1 MNNRK
6 NTKTGPASLKTAIA
20 LLLSGATL
28 AAAYAGA
35 QETTKVAP
43 PQERPAAGKPANMT
57 VLPGDDFFAYA
68 NGEWLAKTEIPADR
82 GSWSAMGALAEDT
95 NSRIAKMI
103 EGLGAEKGTTGEAR
117 KVADFYAAYMD
128 EAGIEKRG
136 LAPIK
141 PMLANIAAIK
151 DKAALVRALGAS
163 VRADVDPLNATDF
176 FTENLFGLWVAQG
189 LTDSSRNLPY
199 LLQGGLGLPD
209 RAYYLENN
217 ARMAELRTKYQQH
230 IAAMLKLAGF
240 DKSDERAARV
250 FELEL
255 ALAQTHATRE
265 DSANIQKSNNVW
277 TLKDFAAKAPG
288 VDWKAFFKAAGL
300 AGQER
305 FQVYHPS
312 AVTGAARLLGNATAA
327 DVATWRDYLAFHKL
341 NQYASLLPKAFADQ
355 RFEFNGKALT
365 GTPQQSARWK
375 RALAATNEA
384 MDEAVGK
391 LYVARYFPAE
401 NKAKVQAM
409 VANIIDAF
417 SRRIEKLDWMAPA
430 TRAQAQA
437 KVKSIYVGVGYPEK
451 WKSYDGLQVKAGDA
465 FGNAIRAEEYRY
477 RQELDKLKRKPERT
491 EWAMPPQ
498 LVNAVN
504 LPLQNALNF
513 PAAILQ
519 PPFFDPKAPDAANY
533 GAIGSIIGH
542 EISHSFD
549 DQGAQFDAQGRLRD
563 WWTKED
569 LAHFKAAANKLVE
582 QYNAYKPFPDLA
594 LNGQLTLSENLAD
607 LAGLAASYDAFKTT
621 PAGKT
626 PDADRQFF
634 TGFAQGWRTK
644 MREASLRRIVLT
656 DGHAPAQYRTYIVRN
671 LDPWYKAFDVKPGQ
685 ELYLAPQ
692 ERVRIW

>member
-1 MNNRK
+1 M
-6 NTKTGPASLKTAIA
+6 KTRWTPTRTAIVLA
-20 LLLSGATL
+20 LYGATL
-28 AAAYAGA
+28 AGPGFAAA
-35 QETTKVAP
+35 QETQAKAP
-43 PQERPAAGKPANMT
+43 IGKPAPGKSAAMS
-57 VLPGDDFFAYA
+57 VLPGDDFFSWA
-68 NGEWLAKTEIPADR
+68 NGDWLAKTEIPADR
-82 GSWSAMGALAEDT
+82 GTWSAMGALAEDT
-95 NSRIAKMI
+95 NTRIAKMI
-103 EGLGAEKGTTGEAR
+103 EALGAARDTTGEAR

-128 EAGIEKRG
+128 EAAIEKRG

-141 PMLANIAAIK
+141 PMLNAITGIK

-163 VRADVDPLNATDF
+163 IRADVDPLNATNF

-189 LTDSSRNLPY
+189 LADSSRNLPY

-230 IAAMLKLAGF
+230 IAAMLKLAGMGRT
-240 DKSDERAARV
+240 DERAARV

-288 VDWKAFFKAAGL
+288 IDWAAFFKAAGL
-300 AGQER
+300 AGQDR

-312 AVTGAARLLGNATAA
+312 AVTGAARLLANA

-341 NQYASLLPKAFADQ
+341 NQYASVLPKAFTDQ
-355 RFEFNGKALT
+355 RFEFNGKALS

-375 RALAATNEA
+375 RALGATNAA

-391 LYVARYFPAE
+391 IYVARYFPAE
-401 NKAKVQAM
+401 NKARVQAM

-417 SRRIEKLDWMAPA
+417 SRRIDKLDWMAPA

-437 KVKSIYVGVGYPEK
+437 KVKSLYVGIGYPEH
-451 WKSYDGLQVKAGDA
+451 WKSYDGLRVVAGDA
-465 FGNAIRAEEYRY
+465 FGNAIRAEEYHY
-477 RQELDKLKRKPERT
+477 RQELAKLGRKPDRT

-519 PPFFDPKAPDAANY
+519 PPFFDPKASDAANY

-569 LAHFKAAANKLVE
+569 LEHFKAASSKLVA

-594 LNGQLTLSENLAD
+594 VNGQLTLSENLAD
-607 LAGLAASYDAFKTT
+607 LAGLQAAYDAFKTT
-621 PAGKT
+621 ASGKAA
-626 PDADRQFF
+626 DADREFF
-634 TGFAQGWRTK
+634 RGFAQGWRSK
-644 MREASLRRIVLT
+644 AREASLRRGVLT

-671 LDPWYKAFDVKPGQ
+671 LDAWYKAFDVKPGQ
-685 ELYLAPQ
+685 ALYLAPP
-692 ERVRIW
+692 ERVKIW